1 MKKQTSVDSVKNS
14 STPTKSPRSKL
25 RITPESTL
33 VLTIFEKGAF
43 KSWGYD
49 QTKTKAERKEQ
60 HRKNMKKMSRSWFIE
75 QKKDGV
81 HISRDGVKWRKKHPG
96 EHVYHFDAPGWVPP
110 CEYHEVKTQ
119 MYISNEALQY
129 AVSADAR
136 PAKMSPNYWKNVSL
150 RDKIEL
156 FLQPIADGRKF
167 TWEVLN

>member
-1 MKKQTSVDSVKNS
+1 MKKQNSVDSVKNS
-14 STPTKSPRSKL
+14 STPTKTARPKL

-33 VLTIFEKGAF
+33 FVTFYEKGAF

-60 HRKNMKKMSRSWFIE
+60 RRKNMEKMARSWFIE

-81 HISRDGVKWRKKHPG
+81 YVSRDGVKWRKKHPG

-129 AVSADAR
+129 AISAEAR
-136 PAKMSPNYWKNVSL
+136 PAKMSPNYWKNVPL

-156 FLQPIADGRKF
+156 FLQSHANGRKF
-167 TWEVLN
+167 DWEVLN